1 MTDFDNYDGIE
12 DEDTDGMAELRAH
25 IFLGGLRRLLYC
37 WTYGQDDRDAR
48 TDIAEAVAL
57 IHLED
62 EDTRKSIAD
71 EIRRHIEEVRQ

>member
-1 MTDFDNYDGIE
+1 MTKTKPDS
-12 DEDTDGMAELRAH
+12 T
-25 IFLGGLRRLLYC
+25 GL
-37 WTYGQDDRDAR
+37 TAQDLQDVITAR

-62 EDTRKSIAD
+62 EDTRKSIAE